1 MVKVMSAEADGKKL
15 ENIQKTLKDNKPDSK
30 GQASKKNVPVKKAV
44 DLNSILLVF
53 TSVSDNL
60 AKLAT
65 ETQKQTDLAKS
76 IGTFD
81 ARMATIAGLIQA
93 DLERI
98 GKMDKRVQDR
108 LEQFEVLEVK
118 WDKLL
123 ERIGLMLDSLESALK
138 RV

>member
-1 MVKVMSAEADGKKL
+1 MKVMSAEADGKKL